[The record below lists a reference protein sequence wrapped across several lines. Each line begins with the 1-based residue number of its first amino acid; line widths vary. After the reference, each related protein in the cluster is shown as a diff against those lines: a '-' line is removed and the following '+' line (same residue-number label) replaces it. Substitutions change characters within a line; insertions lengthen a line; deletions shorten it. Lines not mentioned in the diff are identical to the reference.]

1 MMGVARE
8 FGLWP
13 FQILH
18 SAMMKKNPCVE
29 ARPWSPCVEA
39 RPWGHT
45 HGFRFDRQPL
55 KIKLMLD
62 FDLW

>member
-13 FQILH
+13 PQILH
-18 SAMMKKNPCVE
+18 SAMMEKNPCVE
-29 ARPWSPCVEA
+29 ARPWSHAP
-39 RPWGHT
+39 
-45 HGFRFDRQPL
+45 GFRFDRQQL
-55 KIKLMLD
+55 KIKLTLD